1 MKFAACLLLA
11 AAALLFAQREGN
23 FTIRFEPKAILQT
36 GVQVPFEISVTDSRR
51 NPLAQAEVKLYIET
65 ADGRERK
72 SFVAPAITPGVYLA
86 KPIFPEAGNWKVDV
100 EVRRNDQFSMRSQEF
115 NVRE

>member
-1 MKFAACLLLA
+1 VKFAACLILA
-11 AAALLFAQREGN
+11 AAPLLVWAEREGN

-36 GVQVPFEISVTDSRR
+36 GAVVPFEISVTDSRH
-51 NPLAQAEVKLYIET
+51 NPVQAEVKLYIET

-72 SFVAPAITPGVYLA
+72 LFAAPAVTTGVYLA
-86 KPIFPEAGNWKVDV
+86 KPIFPEAGDWKVDV
-100 EVRRNDQFSMRSQEF
+100 EVRRNDQFSARSLQF

>member
-11 AAALLFAQREGN
+11 AAPLLLAQREGN

-51 NPLAQAEVKLYIET
+51 NPVAQAEVKLYIET

-72 SFVAPAITPGVYLA
+72 AFVAPAITSGVYLA
-86 KPIFPEAGNWKVDV
+86 KPIFPESGNWKVDV
-100 EVRRNDQFSMRSQEF
+100 EVRRNDRFSMRSLEF

>member
-1 MKFAACLLLA
+1 VKFAACLLLA
-11 AAALLFAQREGN
+11 AALLVSAEREGN

-36 GVQVPFEISVTDSRR
+36 GVTVPFEISVTDSRR
-51 NPLAQAEVKLYIET
+51 NPVGQAEVKLYIEA
-65 ADGRERK
+65 ADGHERK
-72 SFVAPAITPGVYLA
+72 LFVAPAITAGVYLA

-100 EVRRNDQFSMRSQEF
+100 EVRRNDQFSMRSLEF